1 MYYIKKVGRVFMIEL
16 KNIKFGKNYFIIKG
30 FVVSSII
37 PIIILVY
44 TVFIALLV
52 TTSSISKISKVK
64 SIDVILNK

>member
-1 MYYIKKVGRVFMIEL
+1 MIEL
-16 KNIKFGKNYFIIKG
+16 ENVKFGKNYFIIKG

-37 PIIILVY
+37 PIVILVY
-44 TVFIALLV
+44 TFFIALLV